1 MSEKELQEVKA
12 LFAQLPE
19 EAQREIIAA
28 MRSLLSAK
36 EGRNE
41 Q

>member
-12 LFAQLPE
+12 LVEQLPE
-19 EAQREIIAA
+19 DAQREIIAA
-28 MRSLLSAK
+28 MRSILS

-41 Q
+41 P